1 MFRINT
7 ENQNIGC
14 LTLFGKNEIKKKG
27 QKQQQQQWIK
37 KTKEVTEKITKYGL
51 KFNDSYRFMQSSI

>member
-1 MFRINT
+1 MFGT
-7 ENQNIGC
+7 IGQEW
-14 LTLFGKNEIKKKG
+14 NKKETG